1 MSAVNGRDVLLEFAI
16 APETTAI
23 GSLPAFSRLGMLRTK
38 DGPNVAWDK
47 ADTTA
52 DMSPAYTKTSLVT
65 FKEVTLGGDG
75 IAYDDAAYNQ
85 KVLKAH
91 VANPG
96 SSTGNQPKVWFRVT
110 EPDGSQW
117 IGPFLIDSWDSSAP
131 YDGPATF
138 SFSSTSNGA
147 VTYTPT

>member
-1 MSAVNGRDVLLEFAI
+1 MSAVNGRDVIVEFAI
-16 APETTAI
+16 APEDAAVAGLTW
-23 GSLPAFSRLGMLRTK
+23 LELGMVRTK

-52 DMSPAYTKTSLVT
+52 DKSPQFTKTSLST
-65 FKEVTLGGDG
+65 FKEVTFGGDG
-75 IAYDDAAYNQ
+75 IAYDDAVHNQ
-85 KVLKAH
+85 KTLKAH
-91 VANPG
+91 VVNPG
-96 SSTGNQPKVWFRVT
+96 VATARQPKVWWRIT

-117 IGPFLIDSWDSSAP
+117 VGPFLIDSWDSSAP

>member
-1 MSAVNGRDVLLEFAI
+1 MSAVNGRDVAVEFAI
-16 APETTAI
+16 APESATV
-23 GSLPAFSRLGMLRTK
+23 GSLTWLDLGMVRAK
-38 DGPNVAWDK
+38 EGPSVQWDK

-52 DMSPAYTKTSLVT
+52 DSSPQYTKTSLTT
-65 FKEVTLGGDG
+65 FKEITFGGNG

-85 KVLKAH
+85 KILKAH

-96 SSTGNQPKVWFRVT
+96 SATQGQPKVWWRIT

-117 IGPFLIDSWDSSAP
+117 VGPFLMDSWNSSAP

-138 SFSSTSNGA
+138 EFSSTSNGA